1 MFQFHQNN
9 SQLLFHI
16 IVSLWGAG
24 AFSRDFTTNLARRCR
39 AFTRDLKNEKL
50 KAPPFPWP
58 EGAGDTNDWCI
69 TLHRFKTFTVIGNV
83 IVYYIFR
90 ETVSILFCFNKAFPP
105 NRSQKVMRL
114 HCRHQPLHHLEE
126 EASFFPGVAVG

>member
-39 AFTRDLKNEKL
+39 AFTRALKNEKL
-50 KAPPFPWP
+50 KTPPFPGP
-58 EGAGDTNDWCI
+58 GGAGGTNDWCI
-69 TLHRFKTFTVIGNV
+69 TLNLKSTYRLNLLFT
-83 IVYYIFR
+83 
-90 ETVSILFCFNKAFPP
+90 
-105 NRSQKVMRL
+105 
-114 HCRHQPLHHLEE
+114 
-126 EASFFPGVAVG
+126 

>member
-39 AFTRDLKNEKL
+39 AFTRALKNEKL
-50 KAPPFPWP
+50 KAPPFPGP
-58 EGAGDTNDWCI
+58 GEPGIQMTGALSAWFGTIQYRRHNM
-69 TLHRFKTFTVIGNV
+69 HFTIQ
-83 IVYYIFR
+83 Y
-90 ETVSILFCFNKAFPP
+90 
-105 NRSQKVMRL
+105 
-114 HCRHQPLHHLEE
+114 
-126 EASFFPGVAVG
+126 GVKRYGTDALVR